1 MDMSTTLRSYLYVPC
16 DKARMIDKSLI
27 LDSDAVIFDLEDAV
41 AGSRKQIARE
51 NLVSRTTAIKAS
63 NKPTLVR
70 VNGVDSPFFSEDLA
84 ACLDVGVCGIVV
96 PKADADALRY
106 VDKEIS
112 SSTSRNRDIRI
123 IPLIETAYA
132 LETISEIVT
141 VSDRIAA
148 AQFGAEDF
156 TEDLGI
162 ERTVAGDEISY
173 ARNRFAI
180 ACRGRGKGAVD
191 TPCTDFY
198 DSDTLLRDIHRA
210 RAAGM
215 TGKTCIHPSQIAVV
229 NDAFLPSEKEVI
241 ESSHIWELWKSAMS
255 AGDGTVVYHGKM
267 IDRPI
272 AMRAERVV
280 NIAKRHGLTLS
291 PDSQYYQAQTRTSGY
306 DNGTT

>member
-1 MDMSTTLRSYLYVPC
+1 
-16 DKARMIDKSLI
+16 MIDKSLI
-27 LDSDAVIFDLEDAV
+27 LDSDAIIFDLEDAV
-41 AGSRKQIARE
+41 ADSHKQIARE
-51 NLVSRTTAIKAS
+51 NLVSRAAAIEAS
-63 NKPTLVR
+63 DKPILVR
-70 VNGVDSPFFSEDLA
+70 VNGVDSPFFLEDLA
-84 ACLDVGVCGIVV
+84 ASLDIGVWGIVV
-96 PKADADALRY
+96 PKADADVLRY

-112 SSTSRNRDIRI
+112 SSDSRNRDMRI

-132 LETISEIVT
+132 LETISEIMT
-141 VSDRIAA
+141 ASDRIAA

-156 TEDLGI
+156 TENLGI

-180 ACRGRGKGAVD
+180 ACRARGKGAVD
-191 TPCTDFY
+191 TPFTDFH
-198 DSDTLLRDIHRA
+198 DSDALLFDIRRA

-241 ESSHIWELWKSAMS
+241 ESSHIWELWESAMT

-291 PDSQYYQAQTRTSGY
+291 ADSQYYEAQTRTNGY